1 MRTARTYTLPA
12 DVIAMLDDLAREIAD
27 GNRSL
32 AVERCIRRVAI
43 DIGVSE
49 AEHLGI
55 PALKYAG
62 KDGKPRCNPNAKV
75 GLCPVCYEG
84 GNQDDFRIDPRVS
97 RFDRF

>member
-12 DVIAMLDDLAREIAD
+12 DVIAMLDELAREIAN

-62 KDGKPRCNPNAKV
+62 EDGNPRCNPNAKA
-75 GLCPVCYEG
+75 GLCPVCYDG
-84 GNQDDFRIDPRVS
+84 GNQDDLRIDPRNA

>member
-12 DVIAMLDDLAREIAD
+12 DVIAMLDDLAREIAN

-43 DIGVSE
+43 DVGIRE
-49 AEHLGI
+49 AEHLGV
-55 PALKYAG
+55 PGMKWA
-62 KDGKPRCNPNAKV
+62 DSEGKPRCNPHNVKGV
-75 GLCPVCYEG
+75 CPVCYEG
-84 GNQDDFRIDPRVS
+84 GKQNEFILNRPNN